1 MEMEMKKIVGFLCAV
16 YSLTP
21 ISLFAGAAGDI
32 TTNSQV
38 LGCAGQGVTCNFA
51 MNAVGDSKEIYIN
64 STTPTYNLGAI
75 SKVRTIQIT
84 VPLENSQKLFT
95 FSTTQP
101 YSVPGKPV
109 DALDKAM
116 VGRIMDVM
124 LVSSAPDNQVLGL
137 TGAAAKIRS
146 MIKIYRRMQDEDPTG
161 KGLGL
166 WTEAYT
172 VISQADVSQL
182 LPVTIVI
189 SPDGT
194 TKLDVEGRT
203 VTLLLGKALLG

>member
-1 MEMEMKKIVGFLCAV
+1 MEMKKIVGLLCAA

-32 TTNSQV
+32 TTNSMVQ
-38 LGCAGQGVTCNFA
+38 GCAGQGITCNFA
-51 MNAVGDSKEIYIN
+51 SNAVGDLKEIYIN

-75 SKVRTIQIT
+75 NKARTIQIT
-84 VPLENSQKLFT
+84 VPLENSQKLFS
-95 FSTTQP
+95 FSLTKS
-101 YSVPGKPV
+101 YSS

-116 VGRIMDVM
+116 VGTPIEVM
-124 LVSSAPDNQVLGL
+124 LVSSAPDNEVLKVS
-137 TGAAAKIRS
+137 TKIRS
-146 MIKIYRRMQDEDPTG
+146 MIKIYRRMQGEQ
-161 KGLGL
+161 L